1 MKRYEFTYPVGLLNN
16 PIRDERAEFRSA
28 GGEKYWL
35 PVGVCGYSRER
46 IPGMG
51 PSAPEPREYST
62 LTDVGIVRE
71 GETDA
76 EWSAILEEHGAAL
89 PLRV

>member
-1 MKRYEFTYPVGLLNN
+1 MRRYVFTYPAGSLNN
-16 PIRDERAEFRSA
+16 PLKDERAEFRTA
-28 GGEKYWL
+28 AGEKYWV
-35 PVGVCGYSRER
+35 PIGVCGTSHER
-46 IPGMG
+46 LPGMLASE
-51 PSAPEPREYST
+51 PAPREYST